1 MDRIRKWSIA
11 GVVVTLVT
19 GTLLHFVH
27 EWFGGGFWASI
38 GAVNE
43 STWEHLKLI
52 FWPMFLF
59 GIVEYIAYGRKTPGF
74 LPAKFFS
81 VLLGMSTIVV
91 LFYTYT
97 GILGYHIPLV
107 DIFIFIIGTVRAYI
121 FLNRKLSKPPK
132 LYSASWA
139 PVVFGLLLLALAV
152 CFVMFTFVPPH
163 IGLFLDP
170 VSHTYGL
177 S

>member
-59 GIVEYIAYGRKTPGF
+59 GIC
-74 LPAKFFS
+74 
-81 VLLGMSTIVV
+81 LL
-91 LFYTYT
+91 YTSQN
-97 GILGYHIPLV
+97 
-107 DIFIFIIGTVRAYI
+107 FR
-121 FLNRKLSKPPK
+121 
-132 LYSASWA
+132 
-139 PVVFGLLLLALAV
+139 
-152 CFVMFTFVPPH
+152 PPH
-163 IGLFLDP
+163 R
-170 VSHTYGL
+170 TAL
-177 S
+177 SPISQEAASYSRTTPC